1 MPILANTRK
10 KVSNAFS
17 RLFTRKTNGPQK
29 PKLRIKIPPN
39 PNEFRRG
46 NLQNYVEPEPNNNL
60 YEKIIAY
67 PENENEYKISYTNN
81 NLPELLASAE
91 NAEYYNS
98 SLPIYNTNGSPS
110 SNPQEVNSGSNRSSR
125 KHHHRHHHHRHHSHR
140 HRSSEN
146 NGHRHRH
153 HHRHHHSHKH
163 RNNNNN
169 GHRHHSHKHKH
180 KHHHHHKH
188 NKN

>member
-17 RLFTRKTNGPQK
+17 RLFTRKTNGLQK

-46 NLQNYVEPEPNNNL
+46 NLQNYVEPEPNNEYKN
-60 YEKIIAY
+60 IIAY

-98 SLPIYNTNGSPS
+98 SLPLYNTNGSPS

-140 HRSSEN
+140 HR
-146 NGHRHRH
+146 
-153 HHRHHHSHKH
+153 HHSHKH

-180 KHHHHHKH
+180 H
-188 NKN
+188 NHRRNK